1 MDAMTR
7 SGQRRLVRLVPTVV
21 LLAAALV
28 TGACAGPQDADPE
41 PASSPGTPSSAA
53 ELSPSLFTLTAL
65 PQPSEPP
72 TGRWYADMRQS
83 SIDAK
88 LGQMQV
94 WVRDDTVR
102 DLEPR
107 AIRYL
112 DDRLPV
118 VLRGGRLREVPA
130 GSERGFP
137 LVLPRRLDCAGQAAQ
152 HPAAGEGTGVV
163 EVVTADVVRR
173 VPVADETDVVG
184 RYVAARCQELA
195 VARVADLSWSDRLG
209 RVDGT
214 PALVLVVRPTGV
226 PGERL
231 VVEDVVG
238 SHLLHEAGAPW
249 RPRVTVAS
257 DGPVTRIP
265 LPVAPARCDP
275 HGFVEGGGATAFRVH
290 VRVDGRPLEVLLR
303 MGADGARDAIA
314 YAARVCGLD

>member
-1 MDAMTR
+1 M
-7 SGQRRLVRLVPTVV
+7 
-21 LLAAALV
+21 AALAV
-28 TGACAGPQDADPE
+28 AVLALGACTGADGSGRP
-41 PASSPGTPSSAA
+41 SPPPGGSSSAA
-53 ELSPSLFTLTAL
+53 EPSPSLFTLTAL

-137 LVLPRRLDCAGQAAQ
+137 LVLPRRLDCASPAAQ
-152 HPAAGEGTGVV
+152 DPAAGEGTGVV
-163 EVVTADVVRR
+163 EVVTADGVRR

-195 VARVADLSWSDRLG
+195 VARVASLSWSDRLG

-257 DGPVTRIP
+257 DGPVIRIP

-303 MGADGARDAIA
+303 MGADGARDVIA